1 MLGDALLN
9 AVHRAT
15 ATAVENVE
23 RKVAWTAA
31 GGAFLVCA
39 LVSALIV
46 AYQLLQVHVGTLNAV
61 AVISAACALI
71 GLLCVSLPNMIDNA
85 QRRQVNASP
94 SASPVATTVAAID
107 EEAKQA
113 VDYFGALRLVGAAFY
128 FGLGAAR
135 KLKRRGP
142 RF

>member
-1 MLGDALLN
+1 MIGDALLN
-9 AVHRAT
+9 AVRRAT

-31 GGAFLVCA
+31 GGAFLLCA

-46 AYQLLQVHVGTLNAV
+46 AYQILQVHVGTLNAV

-71 GLLCVSLPNMIDNA
+71 GLFCISLPSTMDNA
-85 QRRQVNASP
+85 QPRQANASP

-107 EEAKQA
+107 EEPNQA
-113 VDYFGALRLVGAAFY
+113 VDYFGALRVVSAAFL

-135 KLKRRGP
+135 KLKR
-142 RF
+142 

>member
-1 MLGDALLN
+1 MLGDALLY
-9 AVHRAT
+9 AARRAT

-31 GGAFLVCA
+31 GGAFLLCA

-46 AYQLLQVHVGTLNAV
+46 AYQILQVHVGTLNAV
-61 AVISAACALI
+61 AVVSAACASI
-71 GLLCVSLPNMIDNA
+71 GLLCISLPSMIDHA
-85 QRRQVNASP
+85 QRRQAQESN
-94 SASPVATTVAAID
+94 SASPVATTVAAIG

-113 VDYFGALRLVGAAFY
+113 VDYFGALRVVSAAFL

-135 KLKRRGP
+135 KLKR
-142 RF
+142 